1 MTLTVLTDDEIRSLL
16 ENLTLDDLEGFSD
29 ALASALYEYSTGASS
44 DGKADG
50 EESDTRQP
58 ERISVRRR
66 DTGATTLFMPSSN
79 SAGNA
84 VKVITLSSPSS
95 ATAEPKEAAAATS
108 DSTAQPKPAVVR
120 PTGAI
125 TLFDRVGTPLG
136 LLHASVLTG
145 FRTALASLAL
155 VRRRSAPLRTI
166 VVFGRGGQAYWH
178 ARLALLARG
187 RDVRRVVFVCRSRP
201 DATATSSAATTSTAS
216 GDVNSEK
223 GRGGSDAARSR
234 SRTVLPAVAEQ
245 LAEGVP
251 VEVREREGWTGCE
264 FGVLAADEESY
275 AARLT
280 ELLREAD
287 AVFCCTPST
296 EPLFDAAALGGDKT
310 RLVVAIGS
318 YTPQM
323 RELPRELVRQALTPR
338 EEKEAGVVIV
348 DTIEGALKEAGELI
362 DVGAKPE
369 QLVEI
374 GELLVPKG
382 LGERARDTRRDRL
395 EQWIQTG
402 NVIYKS
408 VGLGL
413 MDLSIGMHI
422 IEFAKQK
429 GIGTHI
435 PGF

>member
-16 ENLTLDDLEGFSD
+16 ENLTLDDLEGFSE
-29 ALASALYEYSTGASS
+29 ALASALYEYSTSVPGDGGGEGGA
-44 DGKADG
+44 
-50 EESDTRQP
+50 SDTRQP
-58 ERISVRRR
+58 ERASVRHP
-66 DTGATTLFMPSSN
+66 DIGVTTLFMPSSN

-84 VKVITLSSPSS
+84 VKVVTLTSASP
-95 ATAEPKEAAAATS
+95 AKAEPNQDAATT
-108 DSTAQPKPAVVR
+108 STAQQKPPVIP

-125 TLFDRVGTPLG
+125 ALFDRIGSPLG
-136 LLHASVLTG
+136 LLHATVLTG
-145 FRTALASLAL
+145 FRTALASLAM
-155 VRRRSAPLRTI
+155 VRYRSAALRTI

-178 ARLALLARG
+178 TRLALLARG

-201 DATATSSAATTSTAS
+201 DATPTNVTTTTAS
-216 GDVNSEK
+216 GDVNSGPEQ
-223 GRGGSDAARSR
+223 GSSDGAGSLRS
-234 SRTVLPAVAEQ
+234 VLPAVAKQ
-245 LAEGVP
+245 LVEGVP
-251 VEVREREGWTGCE
+251 AEVKEREGWAECE
-264 FGVLAADEESY
+264 FGVLTADEEAY
-275 AARLT
+275 ATRLT

-287 AVFCCTPST
+287 AIFCCTPST
-296 EPLFDAAALGGDKT
+296 EVLFDPAALDDEKT

-323 RELPRELVRQALTPR
+323 RELPRGLVQRALTPR
-338 EEKEAGVVIV
+338 EGKEAGVVVV

-362 DVGAKPE
+362 DIGAKPE
-369 QLVEI
+369 QLVEL

-382 LGERARDTRRDRL
+382 LGERARDTRRNSL
-395 EQWIQTG
+395 ESWLQTG

>member
-16 ENLTLDDLEGFSD
+16 ENLTLDDLEGFGE
-29 ALASALYEYSTGASS
+29 ALASTLYEYSTGAQ
-44 DGKADG
+44 G
-50 EESDTRQP
+50 EGEGEGEGETSDTRQP
-58 ERISVRRR
+58 ERISVRRA
-66 DTGATTLFMPSSN
+66 DTGATTLFMPSCN

-84 VKVITLSSPSS
+84 VKVITLTSASSS
-95 ATAEPKEAAAATS
+95 ATAKPEEAAATTTG
-108 DSTAQPKPAVVR
+108 TAQPKPAVIR

-125 TLFDRVGTPLG
+125 ALFDRAGAPLG

-187 RDVRRVVFVCRSRP
+187 RDVRRVVFVCRSGP
-201 DATATSSAATTSTAS
+201 GVTTTTTTTAS
-216 GDVNSEK
+216 GDVNSEEEQK
-223 GRGGSDAARSR
+223 GSDGVRPRKSA
-234 SRTVLPAVAEQ
+234 LPAVAKQ

-251 VEVREREGWTGCE
+251 AEVREREGWTGCE
-264 FGVLAADEESY
+264 FGVLGGDEEGY
-275 AARLT
+275 ATRLT

-296 EPLFDAAALGGDKT
+296 EPLFDAAALGCDKT

-323 RELPRELVRQALTPR
+323 RELPRELVRQALTPKGER
-338 EEKEAGVVIV
+338 EAGVVVV

-362 DVGAKPE
+362 DVGVKPE
-369 QLVEI
+369 QLVEL

-382 LGERARDTRRDRL
+382 LGERARDTKRDSL
-395 EQWIQTG
+395 EQWLQTG

-422 IEFAKQK
+422 IELAKQK